1 LQEDIKDYK
10 AIVLDLAKAQTSDM
24 FNSQFMNN
32 FNLQPKSS
40 VAVVSGEAF
49 NPELFGYNGFVPT
62 AKHYTFFYVVPETMK
77 SNQIKRILICNF
89 KDPKTGCECGHI
101 RTDFSK
107 FFDHLRSHSGE
118 LPYKCTYEGCEHS
131 FSFRGNLIRHLH
143 SHMGIKKFQCEHCS
157 QRFSN
162 NHNLKKHMNRV
173 H

>member
-1 LQEDIKDYK
+1 MDHIKDYK
-10 AIVLDLAKAQTSDM
+10 ALVLDLAQASTKDM
-24 FNSQFMNN
+24 FNSQFINN
-32 FNLQPKSS
+32 FNLQPKST
-40 VAVVSGEAF
+40 VAVLSGEAF

-77 SNQIKRILICNF
+77 SNQIKRILICNHR
-89 KDPKTGCECGHI
+89 DPKTGAECGHI

-107 FFDHLRSHSGE
+107 FFDHLRAHSGE
-118 LPYKCTYEGCEHS
+118 LPYKCTYEGCDHS

-143 SHMGIKKFQCEHCS
+143 SHMGIKKFECEHCNK
-157 QRFSN
+157 RFSN